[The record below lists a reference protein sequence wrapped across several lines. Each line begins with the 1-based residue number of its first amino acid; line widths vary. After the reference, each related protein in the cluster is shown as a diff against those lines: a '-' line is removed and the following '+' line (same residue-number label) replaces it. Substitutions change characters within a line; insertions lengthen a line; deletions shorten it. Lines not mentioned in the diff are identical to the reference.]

1 MYCLQ
6 WMLPVLFLPRPTS
19 VVMLQNQFMVVML
32 YLIGFL
38 FERRPCTLCLL
49 VFIIAIYVVCYSNI
63 THCIFCFETPQDTYV
78 NSGTT
83 VSTEL

>member
-19 VVMLQNQFMVVML
+19 VVMLQNQCMVVVL

-49 VFIIAIYVVCYSNI
+49 VFIIAVYVLCYSNI
-63 THCIFCFETPQDTYV
+63 SHCIFCFEMPQDTYV
-78 NSGTT
+78 NTDTS
-83 VSTEL
+83 SSIEL